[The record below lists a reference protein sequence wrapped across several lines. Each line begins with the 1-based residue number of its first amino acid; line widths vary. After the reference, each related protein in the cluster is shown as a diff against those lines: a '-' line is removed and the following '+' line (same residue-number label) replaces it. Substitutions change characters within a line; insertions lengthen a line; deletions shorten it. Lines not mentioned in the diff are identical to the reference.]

1 MAIDALKE
9 DSEIVFVSGLN
20 LHKSPEVVQAAMASK
35 EARGPTPI
43 IAVFDANVEEKLGV
57 VPYFDMKDSHGFDD
71 VKTQLAILRGKEAK
85 PALSKMHAPEVWKDV
100 RGRSVSAAYVRS
112 SDEDVTLRLSNGKL
126 ATLELSRLSDESR
139 KRVAELAAE

>member
-1 MAIDALKE
+1 
-9 DSEIVFVSGLN
+9 
-20 LHKSPEVVQAAMASK
+20 
-35 EARGPTPI
+35 
-43 IAVFDANVEEKLGV
+43 
-57 VPYFDMKDSHGFDD
+57 
-71 VKTQLAILRGKEAK
+71 
-85 PALSKMHAPEVWKDV
+85 MHAPEVWKDV

>member
-9 DSEIVFVSGLN
+9 DSEIIFVSGLN

-43 IAVFDANVEEKLGV
+43 IAVFDSNVEEQLGV

-71 VKTQLAILRGKEAK
+71 VKTQLAILRGKDAE
-85 PALSKMHAPEVWKDV
+85 PTLSKMHAPEVWKDV
-100 RGRSVSAAYVRS
+100 RGRSINAAYVRS
-112 SDEDVTLRLSNGKL
+112 SEEDVTLRLSNGRL
-126 ATLELSRLSDESR
+126 ATLALSKLNEESR